1 MTQEEARD
9 ALLLGATNTETEY
22 ITIQRETLLIALG
35 QEPTIEDTGDGE
47 GL

>member
-1 MTQEEARD
+1 MTQEEAKA
-9 ALLLGATNTETEY
+9 ALLLGAQNTTSEY

-35 QEPTIEDTGDGE
+35 AQPNREEPGDGE

>member
-1 MTQEEARD
+1 MTQVEAKD
-9 ALLLGATNTETEY
+9 ALLLGAKNTESEY

-35 QEPTIEDTGDGE
+35 AEPITEDSSDGE